1 MLKKIL
7 IGVLIFIIGVIVG
20 ALLVGFCKN
29 MMLIRTPKVV
39 DYNKEYQKRIEE
51 ENQRLNEKKKP
62 LPANMMSVNTV
73 GELSKETQDEINAIN
88 KKREQSIKESMEEA
102 EKVLNIMRKYKN
114 KELEDF
120 YKLVGTGDLTKVDV
134 EYAPNFAQILFDMYR
149 YSNLTKEEKEILKEY
164 LTDGLD
170 SYNYQTNLK
179 LLDEIKKEFN
189 IKWLLLWIFNL
200 YIIRDKKI

>member
-20 ALLVGFCKN
+20 ALLECFCRN
-29 MMLIRTPKVV
+29 MMLARAPKVV
-39 DYNKEYQKRIEE
+39 DYNKESQKRIEE
-51 ENQRLNEKKKP
+51 ENQRLKEKKQ
-62 LPANMMSVNTV
+62 LPANMMSVNMS
-73 GELSKETQDEINAIN
+73 GELSKDTQNEIEAIN
-88 KKREQSIKESMEEA
+88 KKREQSIKETMEQA

-189 IKWLLLWIFNL
+189 IK
-200 YIIRDKKI
+200 

>member
-20 ALLVGFCKN
+20 ALLVCFCRN
-29 MMLIRTPKVV
+29 MMLAIPPKVV
-39 DYNKEYQKRIEE
+39 DYNKESQKRIEE
-51 ENQRLNEKKKP
+51 ENQRLKEKKKP
-62 LPANMMSVNTV
+62 LPANMMTVNTL
-73 GELSKETQDEINAIN
+73 GELSKETQDEIEALK
-88 KKREQSIKESMEEA
+88 KKREQSIKETMEQA

-120 YKLVGTGDLTKVDV
+120 YKLVGTRDLTKVDV
-134 EYAPNFAQILFDMYR
+134 KYAPNFDQIVFDMYR
-149 YSNLTKEEKEILKEY
+149 YSNITKEEKEILKEY

-170 SYNYQTNLK
+170 SYNYQANPK

-189 IKWLLLWIFNL
+189 DYNTFKVHT
-200 YIIRDKKI
+200 K

>member
-20 ALLVGFCKN
+20 ALLLCFCRN
-29 MMLIRTPKVV
+29 MMLAIPPKVV
-39 DYNKEYQKRIEE
+39 DYNKESQKRIEE
-51 ENQRLNEKKKP
+51 ENQRLKEKKKP
-62 LPANMMSVNTV
+62 LPANMMTVNTL
-73 GELSKETQDEINAIN
+73 GELSKETQDEIEALK
-88 KKREQSIKESMEEA
+88 KKREQSIKETMEQA

-120 YKLVGTGDLTKVDV
+120 YKLVGTRDLTKVDV
-134 EYAPNFAQILFDMYR
+134 KYAPNFDQIVFDMYR
-149 YSNLTKEEKEILKEY
+149 YSNITKEEKEILKEY

-170 SYNYQTNLK
+170 SYNYQANPK

-189 IKWLLLWIFNL
+189 IK
-200 YIIRDKKI
+200 

>member
-20 ALLVGFCKN
+20 TLLVCFCRN
-29 MMLIRTPKVV
+29 MMLAIPPKVV
-39 DYNKEYQKRIEE
+39 DYNKESQKRIEE
-51 ENQRLNEKKKP
+51 ENQRLKEKKKP
-62 LPANMMSVNTV
+62 LPANMMTVNTV

-120 YKLVGTGDLTKVDV
+120 YKLVGTRDLTKVDV
-134 EYAPNFAQILFDMYR
+134 EYAPNFAQIVFDMYR
-149 YSNLTKEEKEILKEY
+149 YSNITKEEKEILKEY

-170 SYNYQTNLK
+170 SYNYQTNPK
-179 LLDEIKKEFN
+179 LLEEIKKEFD
-189 IKWLLLWIFNL
+189 IK
-200 YIIRDKKI
+200 Y

>member
-20 ALLVGFCKN
+20 ALLVCFCRN
-29 MMLIRTPKVV
+29 MMLAIPPKVV
-39 DYNKEYQKRIEE
+39 DYNKESQKRIEE

-120 YKLVGTGDLTKVDV
+120 YKLVGTRDLTKVDV
-134 EYAPNFAQILFDMYR
+134 EYAPEFDQIVFDMYR
-149 YSNLTKEEKEILKEY
+149 YSNITKEEKAILKEY
-164 LTDGLD
+164 LADGLD
-170 SYNYQTNLK
+170 SYNYQTNPK
-179 LLDEIKKEFN
+179 LLEEIKKELN
-189 IKWLLLWIFNL
+189 IK
-200 YIIRDKKI
+200 

>member
-189 IKWLLLWIFNL
+189 IK
-200 YIIRDKKI
+200 

>member
-7 IGVLIFIIGVIVG
+7 IWVLIFIIGVIVG
-20 ALLVGFCKN
+20 ALLVCFCRN
-29 MMLIRTPKVV
+29 MMLAIPPKVV
-39 DYNKEYQKRIEE
+39 DYNKESQKRIEE
-51 ENQRLNEKKKP
+51 ENQRLKEKKKP

-120 YKLVGTGDLTKVDV
+120 YKLVGTRDLTKVDV
-134 EYAPNFAQILFDMYR
+134 EYAPNFAQIVFDMYR
-149 YSNLTKEEKEILKEY
+149 YSNITKEEKEILKEY

-179 LLDEIKKEFN
+179 LLDEIKKEFD
-189 IKWLLLWIFNL
+189 IK
-200 YIIRDKKI
+200 Y

>member
-20 ALLVGFCKN
+20 ALLVWFCKN
-29 MMLIRTPKVV
+29 MMFVRTPKVV

-51 ENQRLNEKKKP
+51 ENQRLKEKKQ
-62 LPANMMSVNTV
+62 LPANMMSVNTS
-73 GELSKETQDEINAIN
+73 GELSKDTQNEIEAIN

-114 KELEDF
+114 KELEDY
-120 YKLVGTGDLTKVDV
+120 YKLVGTRDLTKVDV
-134 EYAPNFAQILFDMYR
+134 EYAPKFNQIVFDMYR
-149 YSNLTKEEKEILKEY
+149 YSNITKEEKEILKEY

-170 SYNYQTNLK
+170 SYNYQSNPK
-179 LLDEIKKEFN
+179 LLEEIKKELN
-189 IKWLLLWIFNL
+189 IK
-200 YIIRDKKI
+200 

>member
-20 ALLVGFCKN
+20 ALLVWFCKN
-29 MMLIRTPKVV
+29 MMFVRTPKVV

-120 YKLVGTGDLTKVDV
+120 YKLVGTRDLTKVDV
-134 EYAPNFAQILFDMYR
+134 EYAPNFAQIVFDMYR
-149 YSNLTKEEKEILKEY
+149 YSNITKEEKEILKEY

-170 SYNYQTNLK
+170 NYNYQTNLK
-179 LLDEIKKEFN
+179 LLDEIKKEFD
-189 IKWLLLWIFNL
+189 IK
-200 YIIRDKKI
+200 Y